1 MHVYKENNMPNNSTV
16 FTTCN
21 GTETNNYLRFSMS
34 ASMSID
40 ILSQETLKWQVAL
53 VVIYV
58 SLSTLQFLMATIG
71 NLLTIETLLQKKIRI
86 TSSGVYLIVFS
97 LASLI
102 GMILLYIRIIV
113 TLFFNEELHKNSLI
127 HCRIITTI
135 VNFTLILCLWTGA
148 FVSIERVLIQ
158 CYKYSFYRSRKYAVT
173 ISVLLI
179 LLTAA
184 ANITS
189 FIGWKS
195 AVHPI
200 VPHMRLCKF
209 RQFPT
214 HWKLVDKIVNSMYI
228 HFVIPWILHV
238 LSIIS
243 VLIHIIRR
251 KIILTDAE
259 RRDWNKIMCQQ
270 LKKHK
275 SFFIPPIIILT
286 CTLPHV
292 LLTNLGGSG
301 TQNPC
306 LKSNMN
312 AYLRLHIAFDFL
324 YYSLQTIGF
333 FTYIY
338 PSNVYMNQFRETW
351 TVRRTKSAI
360 AALFEH
366 HRSRTNTT
374 VELLHSSVWTI

>member
-1 MHVYKENNMPNNSTV
+1 MSNNSSV
-16 FTTCN
+16 LTTCN
-21 GTETNNYLRFSMS
+21 GTETKNYLRFSMS

-40 ILSQETLKWQVAL
+40 ILSQETLDWQVAL
-53 VVIYV
+53 TVIYV
-58 SLSTLQFLMATIG
+58 TLSTIQFLMATIC

-86 TSSGVYLIVFS
+86 TSCGIYLLVFS
-97 LASLI
+97 LSSLI

-113 TLFFNEELHKNSLI
+113 TLFFNEELDRNSLI

-135 VNFTLILCLWTGA
+135 LNLTLILCLWTGA

-158 CYKYSFYRSRKYAVT
+158 CYNYSFYRSRKYAIT

-184 ANITS
+184 ANITA

-200 VPHMRLCKF
+200 VPSMRLCKF
-209 RQFPT
+209 RQFPA
-214 HWKLVDKIVNSMYI
+214 HWKLVDEIVNSMYI
-228 HFVIPWILHV
+228 HFVLPWILHV
-238 LSIIS
+238 LSIIC
-243 VLIHIIRR
+243 VLINIIRR
-251 KIILTDAE
+251 KIILTDTE
-259 RRDWNKIMCQQ
+259 RCDWSKIMCQQ

-292 LLTNLGGSG
+292 LLTNLGGSS
-301 TQNPC
+301 TQNSC
-306 LKSNMN
+306 LKSTIN

-351 TVRRTKSAI
+351 TVRTSRSAI
-360 AALFEH
+360 ATL
-366 HRSRTNTT
+366 
-374 VELLHSSVWTI
+374 LLHSSLNN